1 MANVLITIKSLYESF
16 PDTQRQLADYIAQ
29 HPDDVPFLS
38 VHELAQL
45 AGVSVATISRFAR
58 TIGYDSYKEFKT
70 DLGKDSQVASDA
82 FNGIYQAISSS
93 DRDDTVI
100 EKVFRGNINSLNDTM
115 KILDRRELVRAA
127 EILSRADRVVFFG
140 IGSSGHVAQDAAL
153 RFSHLDIQAE
163 AYSDSYQILSR
174 SFRMKKSTEVA
185 VGISHSGRSTV
196 TVQSLQIARSNGTMT
211 IGISNYRKS
220 PLHEASRIF
229 FCTSFSES
237 RLNTAALSSQI
248 AQMCL
253 IDSLY
258 LLVARHR
265 NVSLA
270 KIERLNNYVEQT
282 LRLPG
287 K

>member
-1 MANVLITIKSLYESF
+1 MANALITIKSLYESF

-29 HPDDVPFLS
+29 HPDEVPFLS

-70 DLGKDSQVASDA
+70 GLGKDSLAASDA
-82 FNGIYQAISSS
+82 FRRDLSGDQFFGLRRRRDREGLPREHQQFERHPENPRPQGIGSCGG
-93 DRDDTVI
+93 DC
-100 EKVFRGNINSLNDTM
+100 L
-115 KILDRRELVRAA
+115 
-127 EILSRADRVVFFG
+127 RADRVVFFG
-140 IGSSGHVAQDAAL
+140 IGSSGHIAQDAAL

-174 SFRMKKSTEVA
+174 SFRMKKSSEVA

-196 TVQSLQIARSNGTMT
+196 TVQALRIARANGTMT

-220 PLHEASRIF
+220 PLHEASRVF

-237 RLNTAALSSQI
+237 RLNAAALSSQI

-253 IDSLY
+253 IDALY

-265 NVSLA
+265 HVSLA
-270 KIERLNNYVEQT
+270 KIDRLNNYVERT